1 VERPDFRGA
10 FFLPVA
16 SPSCYLFARGNVLT
30 EVDGMIGPAYV
41 QRMARYNRWQ
51 NENLYGA
58 ADRLSPEE
66 RAKERGA
73 FFGSIHKTL
82 SHLLW
87 ADRVWMGRFTD
98 QPRPPGGI
106 PESVALYPDWRA
118 LSEER
123 ARFDQSIIAWADG
136 VDEAWLAQDQTY
148 HSGATGRTLTRPR
161 ALLVAHLFNHQTHHR
176 GQVHC
181 MLTQAGAKP
190 HDTDLPLT
198 PV

>member
-1 VERPDFRGA
+1 
-10 FFLPVA
+10 
-16 SPSCYLFARGNVLT
+16 
-30 EVDGMIGPAYV
+30 MIGPVYV

-51 NENLYGA
+51 NENLYDA
-58 ADRLSPEE
+58 AERLSPEE
-66 RAKERGA
+66 RERERGA

-98 QPRPPGGI
+98 QPRPQGGGI
-106 PESVALYPDWRA
+106 RESVALYPDWRA

-123 ARFDQSIIAWADG
+123 VKFDQAIVTWADG
-136 VDEAWLAQDQTY
+136 VDDAWLARDQTY
-148 HSGATGRTLTRPR
+148 HSGATGRDLTRPR
-161 ALLVAHLFNHQTHHR
+161 WLLVSHMFNHQTHHR

-190 HDTDLPLT
+190 HDTDLPLM
-198 PV
+198 PA

>member
-1 VERPDFRGA
+1 
-10 FFLPVA
+10 
-16 SPSCYLFARGNVLT
+16 
-30 EVDGMIGPAYV
+30 MIGATYV

-58 ADRLSPEE
+58 AERLSAEE
-66 RAKERGA
+66 REKERGA

-87 ADRVWMGRFTD
+87 ADRVWMSRFTD
-98 QPRPPGGI
+98 QPRPQGGGI
-106 PESVALYPDWRA
+106 RESVALYPDWRA

-123 ARFDQSIIAWADG
+123 VQFDQAIIAWADG
-136 VDEAWLAQDQTY
+136 IDDAWLAGDQTY
-148 HSGATGRTLTRPR
+148 HSGAAGRDLTRPR
-161 ALLVAHLFNHQTHHR
+161 WLLITHMFNHQTHHR

-181 MLTQAGAKP
+181 MLTQAGSKP